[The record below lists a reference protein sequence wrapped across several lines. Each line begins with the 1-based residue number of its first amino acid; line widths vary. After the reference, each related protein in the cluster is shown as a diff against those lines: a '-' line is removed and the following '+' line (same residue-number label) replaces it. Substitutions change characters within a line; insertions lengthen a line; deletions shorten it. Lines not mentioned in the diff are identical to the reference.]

1 MKGKVKKNQLII
13 VALAVMIAAAGY
25 LNYTGR
31 LFGENAKGT
40 KEANADL
47 TNQELLDISQEDTE
61 AGSEDIESNDSET
74 EGTPGEAVLTNG
86 SAQTTVAQAKVTRE
100 QVRAQNKE
108 TLQSIIDNTELS
120 EEEKSDAVAQMVE
133 LTKQSETEMEIET
146 LMATKGFSE
155 AVVSLGE
162 DSADVVVNAEELKE
176 NLEDDTT
183 GKTSKVYKYL
193 YYFLQVLEDVPEIK
207 YMLGYVAKTTGFIS
221 PDEFIFE
228 EDEQFAFE
236 SIMYSAM
243 VLYNSKSASKE
254 KLLEMHKK
262 FTKEIEAK
270 HEEKLSRTQ
279 DLITDKDQA
288 LKELGYAE
296 LNESNYSEVLEKI
309 AEIQSRKI

>member
-1 MKGKVKKNQLII
+1 
-13 VALAVMIAAAGY
+13 MIEFEKPNIKCLEIDNDNNYAKFVCEPLERGY
-25 LNYTGR
+25 GITIGNSLR
-31 LFGENAKGT
+31 RI
-40 KEANADL
+40 
-47 TNQELLDISQEDTE
+47 LLS
-61 AGSEDIESNDSET
+61 SL
-74 EGTPGEAVLTNG
+74 PG
-86 SAQTTVAQAKVTRE
+86 SAITGVK
-100 QVRAQNKE
+100 
-108 TLQSIIDNTELS
+108 
-120 EEEKSDAVAQMVE
+120 
-133 LTKQSETEMEIET
+133 IE
-146 LMATKGFSE
+146 GVQHEFSTIPN
-155 AVVSLGE
+155 VV
-162 DSADVVVNAEELKE
+162 
-176 NLEDDTT
+176 
-183 GKTSKVYKYL
+183 
-193 YYFLQVLEDVPEIK
+193 EDVPEIK